1 MIQVIHRAFDILE
14 LVSEEPGKSKTLTE
28 IADHLHLNHG
38 TCANILKTLV
48 SRSYIEKLPGKKG
61 YQLGHMATELSGK
74 KNFRER
80 LVSSAREE
88 MEKLTKKFNEN
99 TLLSILKG
107 NQRVAILRV
116 NSHHQLQAVT
126 PTEKDAFNSSTGRL
140 LVAMLPDPELE
151 RFIRQYGLP
160 ESKKGKALTMP
171 LFLEDVRTI
180 RKEKVVMHLPD
191 DEIFGMAVPIYRN
204 ERVVASL
211 SIYLPAYR
219 CTAALKKEMR
229 MEITAAAEKISCSL

>member
-48 SRSYIEKLPGKKG
+48 SRNYIEKLPGKKG

-99 TLLSILKG
+99 TLLSVLKG

-140 LVAMLPDPELE
+140 LVAMLSDPELE

-160 ESKKGKALTMP
+160 ENKKGKALTMP

-180 RKEKVVMHLPD
+180 RKEKVVTHLPD

-219 CTAALKKEMR
+219 CTAVLKNQMR
-229 MEITAAAEKISCSL
+229 TEITAAAEKISCSL